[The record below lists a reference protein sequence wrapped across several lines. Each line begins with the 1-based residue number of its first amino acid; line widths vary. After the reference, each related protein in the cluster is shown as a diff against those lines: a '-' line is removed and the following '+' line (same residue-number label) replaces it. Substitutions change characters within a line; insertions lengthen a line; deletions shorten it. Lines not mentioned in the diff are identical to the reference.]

1 MLGSGGV
8 PKHTLGILLS
18 LTCWAMILV
27 TRWAMILVPC
37 WAMAPG
43 HSCWRHA
50 GRHRVALFTA
60 GSAFA
65 CSHTHTSTPTH
76 TYTLTHTRAA
86 ARPPTCSNRGGSG
99 GGVAALGHVIRP
111 NAQRLRCQ
119 PGERQEGGG
128 GVVAC
133 LHSFLGAHAAG
144 ASRVWRGCLVR
155 HQFCVV
161 HPWTKCVINTRA
173 RLHAR
178 QHVHRCVH
186 ANAYTQPCT
195 HPHAQQT
202 HVPPAS
208 ASLAAVMRALGNLAP
223 CCSMVPCRSKRK
235 MTRSPC
241 SSRCPS
247 KPCRQLLRGRRV
259 RSKRRSWWPSRQ

>member
-1 MLGSGGV
+1 MLDDTGWPCSL
-8 PKHTLGILLS
+8 LGQLL
-18 LTCWAMILV
+18 LA
-27 TRWAMILVPC
+27 A
-37 WAMAPG
+37 
-43 HSCWRHA
+43 
-50 GRHRVALFTA
+50 
-60 GSAFA
+60 
-65 CSHTHTSTPTH
+65 TPTQALPP
-76 TYTLTHTRAA
+76 TRTPSPTRALLH
-86 ARPPTCSNRGGSG
+86 ARLLAVTGEALVVESLHWVTSYALMLSGSDVNQVRG
-99 GGVAALGHVIRP
+99 RK
-111 NAQRLRCQ
+111 
-119 PGERQEGGG
+119 GGG